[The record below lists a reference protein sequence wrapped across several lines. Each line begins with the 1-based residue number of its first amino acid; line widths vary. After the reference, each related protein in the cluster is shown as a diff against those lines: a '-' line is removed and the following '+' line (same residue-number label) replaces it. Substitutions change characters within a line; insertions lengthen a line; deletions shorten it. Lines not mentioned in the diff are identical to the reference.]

1 MEQGDPGWLRG
12 HQASATESTESQSCG
27 GWKEPL
33 ELPQPSPPQHI
44 HTADTH
50 KASRWVWISAE
61 EPSPPPPPL
70 YARALCQGSATHT
83 VMFFLMSRWNFLG
96 TMEHSPDVN
105 PSDINQH

>member
-44 HTADTH
+44 HTADAH
-50 KASRWVWISAE
+50 KASRWVWISPE
-61 EPSPPPPPL
+61 ETPPPPPTS
-70 YARALCQGSATHT
+70 LCQSSVPGLCYPHSDVFPH
-83 VMFFLMSRWNFLG
+83 VQMELPGYHG
-96 TMEHSPDVN
+96 TQP
-105 PSDINQH
+105 